1 MIKKT
6 LYFGNPAYLSLRN
19 KQLVIRLPEVER
31 QKDLPDILKKEAIRT
46 IPIEDIGVMVL
57 DNKEITVT
65 EGVMSA
71 LLDNTVAVITCND
84 KRMPVG
90 MLLPLQGNTVQNE
103 RFRSQLGASLPLL
116 KQLWQQTM
124 KAKIENQATLLSRFT
139 TKEAKNMLAWA
150 RDVKSGDPDNLEA
163 RAAVYY
169 WKNIFQGLP
178 NFVRDK
184 DGLFPN
190 NCNQQIFMQHF

>member
-31 QKDLPDILKKEAIRT
+31 QRDLPDILKKEAIRT

-90 MLLPLQGNTVQNE
+90 
-103 RFRSQLGASLPLL
+103 
-116 KQLWQQTM
+116 
-124 KAKIENQATLLSRFT
+124 
-139 TKEAKNMLAWA
+139 KN
-150 RDVKSGDPDNLEA
+150 G
-163 RAAVYY
+163 
-169 WKNIFQGLP
+169 
-178 NFVRDK
+178 
-184 DGLFPN
+184 
-190 NCNQQIFMQHF
+190 